1 VVRMLQGMKEAKYT
15 PSRDLILKSGSSQG
29 RDTTYNL
36 TGKK

>member
-1 VVRMLQGMKEAKYT
+1 MIRMLQGMKAKYT

-29 RDTTYNL
+29 RDKIYNL